1 MPSANRQQRRSS
13 RAAGRK
19 QTGAVDMA
27 EPETPAQGQRE
38 PRATTPAT
46 GAKRSIAE
54 LYAEHVGIGEL
65 AATRLEDKRKT
76 LQ

>member
-1 MPSANRQQRRSS
+1 MSWWRAHTVGVARASMANRQQRRGS

-27 EPETPAQGQRE
+27 EPETPAKGQRE

-54 LYAEHVGIGEL
+54 LIVGEQ
-65 AATRLEDKRKT
+65 R
-76 LQ
+76 